1 MLQMERKGETF
12 MEKIESLQNP
22 KIKAWKKL
30 HTKKER
36 DKSGLFLI
44 EGKHLIEEA
53 LKSQLV
59 INQLIIQEGLDIPKE
74 WNVTQLNQLVV
85 TARVMKELC
94 ETETP
99 QGVAAIC
106 EQPENINL
114 LLDEGRY
121 LFIDGVQ
128 DPGNLGAMIRTADA
142 AGMSGVVLGHGTTDL
157 FNGKVIR
164 STQGSLFHLPVQKM
178 DLEEAIELCKENDIP
193 VFGTSLKGS
202 TYTAIEPQK
211 NFALVVGNEGNGVQS
226 ELLNLADQNLY
237 IPIFGEAESLNV
249 AIATGILV
257 YHLRGA

>member
-1 MLQMERKGETF
+1 MDT
-12 MEKIESLQNP
+12 IESLQNP
-22 KIKAWKKL
+22 KIKSWKKL

-36 DKSGLFLI
+36 EKSGFFFI
-44 EGKHLIEEA
+44 EGKHLIAEA
-53 LKSQLV
+53 LKSQLT
-59 INQLIIQEGLDIPKE
+59 IKELIIQEGLEMPKE
-74 WNVTQLNQLVV
+74 WNVTQLSQVYV
-85 TARVMKELC
+85 TERVMKELC

-99 QGVAAIC
+99 QGIAAVC
-106 EQPENINL
+106 EQPLNVNL
-114 LLDEGRY
+114 PLDEGRY

-178 DLEEAIELCKENDIP
+178 DLEEAIELCKDNKLP
-193 VFGTSLKGS
+193 VFGSSLQGS

-211 NFALVVGNEGNGVQS
+211 NFALLVGNEGNGIQP
-226 ELLNLADQNLY
+226 ELLKLTDQNLY
-237 IPIFGEAESLNV
+237 IPIYGEAESLNV
-249 AIATGILV
+249 AIAAGILL